1 MTRRRGGRVPGHTLI
16 RVPGGTTPARFDD
29 DGTPTPPGLRR
40 GRARCTC
47 GETSDP
53 RLTNHSIQQW
63 MRDHRAAVRAATG
76 R

>member
-1 MTRRRGGRVPGHTLI
+1 VTRGGRVPGHSLV
-16 RVPGGTTPARFDD
+16 RRQGNTPARFDE

-47 GETSDP
+47 GATSEP

-63 MRDHRAAVRAATG
+63 MRDHRVEVRAATG